1 MKVLILGNEASLI
14 KSLSYRFYKEGNKI
28 CIISK
33 DYIRLNF
40 KYKYYKYK
48 LEEKKL
54 NEVFKKELFD
64 KVIYINEKENSSYLI
79 NILTLCNKYK
89 INQFINIS
97 SIYED
102 EIDSGESVCKY
113 FKEVYNFNIAI
124 LKVSTIYGVGD
135 KEEYKDRFIFD
146 IFDNLSQNKDDKKYS
161 ETKVRDYIEVNDVAK
176 AVSLTSKHCLNG
188 VYSIKSG
195 EILSDKDIYTIVKDT
210 YSGKKIKGI
219 KKSNSP
225 DIEFVERTGFRIKH
239 SLSREIDNILKC
251 FNKKNKYKNNTKT
264 SKKNLI
270 KDICKKCKPYIENIS
285 LFLLMVLISYYLQ
298 KTNLSLMDVNIKLI
312 YIIIVGITYGSK
324 QSVLSAILSCL
335 LVVGEDLNKGISI
348 ISILGITESLVR
360 LIMYLLVGIYV
371 GYKSDSKNNEIKQ
384 LNLDIKNLNE
394 EYEFL
399 YDLYDDT
406 YKEKNELEDKVVNT
420 KDGFGKVYN
429 AITKLDSLEPSYI
442 LKSSIDILEE
452 FLDNNTIAIYSLNNN
467 HLRLNVKSNNEQF
480 NPPNRI
486 DVEDLKEEIKDILE
500 NGEVFVNKGFN
511 DGIPDMIAPINN
523 SNKMIG
529 LIMLEKV
536 EFSKLN
542 LHYQNLFKVITN
554 IIESFI
560 AKAYQ
565 YKKITSDQRYLE
577 DTIFL
582 NDKEFEKNLSI
593 RRSAKAEKKL
603 DYIILKVLNKYELK
617 HLSEKIA
624 SCIRHTDFAG
634 VDKEKNVY
642 IVLLNTTKEMNSTSV
657 NRLLSLGI
665 DLEIVDEVTVYD

>member
-33 DYIRLNF
+33 DYIRLGF

-54 NEVFKKELFD
+54 KEVFKKELFD
-64 KVIYINEKENSSYLI
+64 KVIYINERENSSYLI

-102 EIDSGESVCKY
+102 EIDSGESVCRY
-113 FKEVYNFNIAI
+113 FEEAYNFNIAI
-124 LKVSTIYGVGD
+124 LKVSTIYGIGN
-135 KEEYKDRFIFD
+135 KEEYKDRLIFD
-146 IFDNLSQNKDDKKYS
+146 IFENLSKNKANKKYS
-161 ETKVRDYIEVNDVAK
+161 ETKVKDYIEVNDVAK

-210 YSGKKIKGI
+210 YDGKKIKGI
-219 KKSNSP
+219 KKNDGT
-225 DIEFVERTGFRIKH
+225 DIEFVDRTGFRIKH
-239 SLSREIDNILKC
+239 SLSKEIDNILKY

-270 KDICKKCKPYIENIS
+270 KDIYKKGKPYIENIS

-298 KTNLSLMDVNIKLI
+298 KTNLTFMDVNIKLI
-312 YIIIVGITYGSK
+312 YVIIVGITYGSK
-324 QSVLSAILSCL
+324 QSILSAILSCL

-360 LIMYLLVGIYV
+360 LMMYLLVGIYV

-384 LNLDIKNLNE
+384 LNLDVKNVRE

-399 YDLYDDT
+399 YDLYEDT
-406 YKEKNELEDKVVNT
+406 YKERNELEDKVANT
-420 KDGFGKVYN
+420 KDSFGKVYN
-429 AITKLDSLEPSYI
+429 AITRLDSLEPSKI

-452 FLDNNTIAIYSLNNN
+452 FLDNNTIAIYSLNSNY
-467 HLRLNVKSNNEQF
+467 LRLNVKSNNEHF
-480 NPPNRI
+480 NPANRI
-486 DVEDLKEEIKDILE
+486 NIDDLKEIKTILE
-500 NGEVFVNKGFN
+500 NGEVFVNREFN
-511 DGIPDMIAPINN
+511 DGIPDMMAPIKNGD
-523 SNKMIG
+523 KIIG
-529 LIMLEKV
+529 LITLEKV
-536 EFSKLN
+536 EFSKIN
-542 LHYQNLFKVITN
+542 LHYQNLFKVIAN

-560 AKAYQ
+560 AKAYH
-565 YKKITSDQRYLE
+565 YEKITSNQRYLE
-577 DTIFL
+577 GTIFL
-582 NDKEFEKNLSI
+582 NHKEFEKSLNI

-603 DYIILKVLNKYELK
+603 DYITLKVLNKHKLK
-617 HLSEKIA
+617 DLSEKID
-624 SCIRHTDFAG
+624 SCIRHTDFTG

-642 IVLLNTTKEMNSTSV
+642 IVLLNATKEMNSTPV
-657 NRLLSLGI
+657 KRLSSLGI
-665 DLEIVDEVTVYD
+665 ELEVVDEVKVYA